1 MDGWVP
7 WQPIR
12 MAQGRR
18 IPLPFPASPIPPEVQ
33 LACQPNADLLSSL
46 WCHPL
51 QDAPFPTSTCCATDS
66 EAPIAKPRRYY
77 WINIIRSVALRLCPS
92 ISFLQQPT
100 FRRPVFSCFAA
111 ADALNHQGLP
121 SVNTIQAASLR
132 PLSQLVASSW
142 TRTRADLSSSSPFIC
157 RAARLFVSF
166 ALPSARPTCAS
177 LFQPSIGVKNSSD
190 YSGKK
195 SKKLARSRMSF
206 SEHSH
211 RPQPPL
217 LLPLSPSMVAT
228 TSLHLARR
236 SKVMSASGTVPCPAP
251 PIPSPGWGRKS
262 PNSR

>member
-1 MDGWVP
+1 MLCDRQRSP
-7 WQPIR
+7 HR
-12 MAQGRR
+12 K
-18 IPLPFPASPIPPEVQ
+18 ASPILLDKYHSLRRPPA
-33 LACQPNADLLSSL
+33 LPIHLLSATAHFSPPCVFL
-46 WCHPL
+46 
-51 QDAPFPTSTCCATDS
+51 FCCS
-66 EAPIAKPRRYY
+66 RR
-77 WINIIRSVALRLCPS
+77 LEPS
-92 ISFLQQPT
+92 
-100 FRRPVFSCFAA
+100 
-111 ADALNHQGLP
+111 GLP